1 MAQRKKAAVMIR
13 LERRRRKR
21 VARMKQLCST
31 AMWALLFVLALAMG
45 VYLGVITSGHHHG

>member
-21 VARMKQLCST
+21 VARIRQLRST
-31 AMWALLFVLALAMG
+31 AVWALLFLLALTAG